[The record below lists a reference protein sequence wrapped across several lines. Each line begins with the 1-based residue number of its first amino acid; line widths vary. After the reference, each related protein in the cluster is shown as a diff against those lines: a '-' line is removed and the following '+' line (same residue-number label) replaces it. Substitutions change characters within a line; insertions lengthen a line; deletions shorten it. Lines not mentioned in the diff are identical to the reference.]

1 MATQCVPGDIRDF
14 ILKHIASVA
23 QIEALLL
30 IWSNPE
36 KRWSVSK
43 VAARIY
49 AGETE
54 TAKAL
59 EGLCAN
65 GLLVRKDDVFSLNA
79 SEQNVEMIGRL
90 KQAYARHLIPV
101 TDVIHGNR
109 EALARRQRRAGFQGI
124 DEVRASKPGP
134 GRGCTSGTV
143 VLREAGGL
151 AVLLMTMFTAQPS
164 FAQKLYTATDDGSVL
179 HDLCQRWFLFGR
191 QGSEGAR
198 RTSELA
204 PQEELCAYERSAE
217 RSALR
222 LRQVAHIRI
231 ATRHSLRSR

>member
-1 MATQCVPGDIRDF
+1 MRNSPQLANSLRDRSRIHNISRRHGNAMRPPGDIRDF

-65 GLLVRKDDVFSLNA
+65 GLLVRKDDAFGLNA
-79 SEQNVEMIGRL
+79 SEENVEMIGRL
-90 KQAYARHLIPV
+90 KEAYARHLIPV
-101 TDVIHGNR
+101 TDVIHGKSR
-109 EALARRQRRAGFQGI
+109 GSRPTAETRGLRRDR
-124 DEVRASKPGP
+124 
-134 GRGCTSGTV
+134 
-143 VLREAGGL
+143 
-151 AVLLMTMFTAQPS
+151 
-164 FAQKLYTATDDGSVL
+164 
-179 HDLCQRWFLFGR
+179 
-191 QGSEGAR
+191 
-198 RTSELA
+198 
-204 PQEELCAYERSAE
+204 
-217 RSALR
+217 
-222 LRQVAHIRI
+222 
-231 ATRHSLRSR
+231 

>member
-1 MATQCVPGDIRDF
+1 MRNFRSKRIHTAIGLELTTSTDVMATECVPDDIRDF

-49 AGETE
+49 VGETE

-65 GLLVRKDDVFSLNA
+65 GLLVRKDDAFGLNA

-90 KQAYARHLIPV
+90 RQAYARHLIPV
-101 TDVIHGNR
+101 TDVIHGKSR
-109 EALARRQRRAGFQGI
+109 GPRLTAEARGLRRDR
-124 DEVRASKPGP
+124 
-134 GRGCTSGTV
+134 
-143 VLREAGGL
+143 
-151 AVLLMTMFTAQPS
+151 
-164 FAQKLYTATDDGSVL
+164 
-179 HDLCQRWFLFGR
+179 
-191 QGSEGAR
+191 
-198 RTSELA
+198 
-204 PQEELCAYERSAE
+204 
-217 RSALR
+217 
-222 LRQVAHIRI
+222 
-231 ATRHSLRSR
+231 